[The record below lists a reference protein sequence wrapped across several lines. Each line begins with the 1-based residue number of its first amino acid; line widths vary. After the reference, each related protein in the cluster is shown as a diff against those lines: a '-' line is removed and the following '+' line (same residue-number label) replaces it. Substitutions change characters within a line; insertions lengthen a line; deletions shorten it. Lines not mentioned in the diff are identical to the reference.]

1 MGLGEK
7 YRRNAAQCLE
17 MAGIVKDPESKAS
30 LTTMAQAWVR
40 LAEQADK
47 NEAALQSAPNRSG
60 PNRSGSDE

>member
-17 MAGIVKDPESKAS
+17 MAGVVKDPESKVS
-30 LTTMAQAWVR
+30 LTAMAQAWVR

-47 NEAALQSAPNRSG
+47 NELAIQSSRD
-60 PNRSGSDE
+60 RLGSDE

>member
-47 NEAALQSAPNRSG
+47 NESTIQG
-60 PNRSGSDE
+60 PPDRLGSDE

>member
-17 MAGIVKDPESKAS
+17 MAGVVKDPESKAS
-30 LTTMAQAWVR
+30 LTVMAQAWVR

-47 NEAALQSAPNRSG
+47 NELTIQSSPDW
-60 PNRSGSDE
+60 SDE